1 VSHIAKLMGGRE
13 TGSERDQS
21 AVSRKETPD
30 VSRRDSA
37 KCLRGCIKTS
47 ITALFVRVSNTYFDG
62 TRAFS
67 SSNQLRTTRI
77 SGVNAP
83 LD

>member
-1 VSHIAKLMGGRE
+1 MGGRLR
-13 TGSERDQS
+13 TGSVDRFGMPTLDASHREDARF
-21 AVSRKETPD
+21 
-30 VSRRDSA
+30 
-37 KCLRGCIKTS
+37 LRGCIKTS